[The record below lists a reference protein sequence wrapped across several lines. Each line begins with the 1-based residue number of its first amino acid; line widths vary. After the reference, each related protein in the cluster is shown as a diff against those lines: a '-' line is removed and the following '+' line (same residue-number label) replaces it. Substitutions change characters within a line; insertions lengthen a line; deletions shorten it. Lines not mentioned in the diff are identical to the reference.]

1 MSGTDSAIDGL
12 VQPQVSHGRADRHGD
27 ILAIDDVG
35 HRAVQVDVCVCVCVC
50 DAMLHRV
57 CDIDVVVVCRSMQ
70 LGVVVGRWIDVETVL
85 AVAADQ
91 AYGAVLGVYGALGV
105 RRYYTG
111 GDF

>member
-1 MSGTDSAIDGL
+1 
-12 VQPQVSHGRADRHGD
+12 
-27 ILAIDDVG
+27 
-35 HRAVQVDVCVCVCVC
+35 
-50 DAMLHRV
+50 
-57 CDIDVVVVCRSMQ
+57 MQ